1 MNVRMIGRILSQIIG
16 IEAVFLLPAL
26 GISLGYGEFQAA
38 EGFVLTLSIMAFVA
52 SLLWLICRKASKQ
65 IGASEGMISVSLG

>member
-26 GISLGYGEFQAA
+26 GISLYLGESNAVT
-38 EGFVLTLSIMAFVA
+38 GFLWALGANA
-52 SLLWLICRKASKQ
+52 LLWGIL
-65 IGASEGMISVSLG
+65 